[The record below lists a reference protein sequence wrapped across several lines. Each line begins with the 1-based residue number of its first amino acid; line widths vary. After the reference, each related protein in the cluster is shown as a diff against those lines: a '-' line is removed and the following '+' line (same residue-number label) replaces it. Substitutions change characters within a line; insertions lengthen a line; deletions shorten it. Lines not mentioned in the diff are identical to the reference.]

1 VEPQDDNHRNGQP
14 PTHDDE
20 EHPMSTITLPTT
32 GTYAIDPAHTEVGFV
47 ARHLIGTKVRG
58 RFTEASG
65 TIVIADPIEQSTVEA
80 EVDAASINTNVGM
93 RDDHLR
99 TNDFLDAPNH
109 PKLTLK
115 STGLKRAADD
125 EWQLTAD
132 LTIRGVTKSV
142 VFDVEFLGAG
152 PGLQPGSE
160 VIGLSATTEIDRR
173 DFGVS
178 FNGVLEGGAIVVGNK
193 VKIELEVEAGLQP

>member
-1 VEPQDDNHRNGQP
+1 
-14 PTHDDE
+14 
-20 EHPMSTITLPTT
+20 MSTVPLPTP
-32 GTYAIDPAHTEVGFV
+32 GTYVIDKAHTEVGFV

-58 RFTEASG
+58 RFTDFEG
-65 TIVIADPIEQSTVEA
+65 TVTVADPAEGSTVEA
-80 EVDAASINTNVGM
+80 SVVTASISTGVDM

-109 PKLTLK
+109 PTLTLR
-115 STGLKRAADD
+115 STGLKMLTDT
-125 EWQLTAD
+125 EWELTAD

-142 VFDVEFLGAG
+142 VFAVEYHGSG

-160 VIGLSATTEIDRR
+160 VLGLSASTEVDRR

-178 FNGVLEGGAIVVGNK
+178 FNGVLEGGNIVVGNK
-193 VKIELEVEAGLQP
+193 VKIELEVEAGRQE